1 MENEIQFSFTWKAS
15 MFGGRKLVE
24 YSTIFLKMVT
34 MKYCFTM
41 EKERR
46 GEIMEKREKKKV
58 GEASTVARERWLIN
72 SSHSFF
78 NSGGGKHVLLSY
90 WVKCCLPI

>member
-1 MENEIQFSFTWKAS
+1 MKNEIQFSLTWKAS

-24 YSTIFLKMVT
+24 YSTIFLKMFT

-46 GEIMEKREKKKV
+46 EEK
-58 GEASTVARERWLIN
+58 
-72 SSHSFF
+72 
-78 NSGGGKHVLLSY
+78 
-90 WVKCCLPI
+90 

>member
-1 MENEIQFSFTWKAS
+1 MKNEIQFSFTWKAS

-24 YSTIFLKMVT
+24 YFTIIFLNGYNEILFYNGKR
-34 MKYCFTM
+34 
-41 EKERR
+41 EKR

-72 SSHSFF
+72 SPFFLESFI
-78 NSGGGKHVLLSY
+78 L
-90 WVKCCLPI
+90 

>member
-1 MENEIQFSFTWKAS
+1 MESLHVWRKKTSRIFHYFSKKVYNEILFYNGK
-15 MFGGRKLVE
+15 R
-24 YSTIFLKMVT
+24 
-34 MKYCFTM
+34 
-41 EKERR
+41 EKR

-58 GEASTVARERWLIN
+58 GEAYTVARERWLIN